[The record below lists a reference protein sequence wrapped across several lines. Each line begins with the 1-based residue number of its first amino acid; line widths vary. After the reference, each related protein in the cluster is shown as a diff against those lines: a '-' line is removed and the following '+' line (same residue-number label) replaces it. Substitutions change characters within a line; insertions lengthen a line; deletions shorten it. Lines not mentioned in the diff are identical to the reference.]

1 MLILFAVYAVSKGV
15 PISHLRDTFL
25 ATDTFF
31 FKALLSKEKRKKKLA
46 SLPLLQNV
54 ETNRK

>member
-31 FKALLSKEKRKKKLA
+31 LKSIIEQRKKKK
-46 SLPLLQNV
+46 N
-54 ETNRK
+54 

>member
-31 FKALLSKEKRKKKLA
+31 FLSIIEQRKNKKKLA

>member
-31 FKALLSKEKRKKKLA
+31 FKALLSKEKRKK
-46 SLPLLQNV
+46 N
-54 ETNRK
+54 

>member
-31 FKALLSKEKRKKKLA
+31 KALLSKEKRKKKLA

>member
-31 FKALLSKEKRKKKLA
+31 FFKALLSKEKRKK
-46 SLPLLQNV
+46 N
-54 ETNRK
+54 